1 VSSKKKSKAAKQ
13 AAQAPGGAASSVP
26 EMMVEEPLAQQDWQF
41 SDVEDFESAQVDER
55 ELRLLIRDWRR
66 GRATQTFWGM
76 LSDAY
81 VKVFSVLVIGAMF
94 AGGIWRAQ
102 TTAAGCVTAGC
113 VAAKTLVPWLLIG
126 AISMLALA
134 LATLFG
140 PVVAS
145 AAEGFWLLEAPL
157 NRAQILKNRLWSMLA
172 WTFLAAFGFAT
183 IIALL
188 VGLPWTDAL
197 VWGAATGVVAF
208 AMTALAAAAQGAD
221 RKSGV
226 RIAQAI
232 ASVVTAAIL
241 FLVIAV
247 SVGWLPLPVDAAFNQ
262 QAPWL
267 VLGVGG
273 IVSVI
278 AAVLARARLNG
289 IRRARLVSGGDLAAG
304 MQGAAFALDFGL
316 MRDILVERK
325 YLARGQVRPTRGR
338 GVGPSAVIWRDV
350 QRLGRNPVNLLVL
363 AFSAII
369 PYALT
374 ALGVGRLGTPISALI
389 LCFVLVPFFDS
400 LRVVSRTKGLSRS
413 FPFEQQQ
420 LRSALMTVPG
430 VLMLIWALVT
440 LPAYLIG
447 QEMTAINVNEAFFLS
462 FLTAVAGYLGAIRWV
477 SAKPAD
483 YSSPMVATGAG
494 ALPPGLLFNLFRGF
508 DVIAVIMFPLVMG
521 WSWGHWASLI
531 LAAIIFLVLR
541 SGGLNMDDMAER
553 QEEARRELAEARAQ
567 ARGGVKPGEKKQVTR
582 SGRPTGSSSYTRR

>member
-1 VSSKKKSKAAKQ
+1 MSAAKKKTKAKAAQ
-13 AAQAPGGAASSVP
+13 SSAVP
-26 EMMVEEPLAQQDWQF
+26 PVTDLETADEIVEPMTWQF
-41 SDVEDFESAQVDER
+41 QDVDDYDRGEVDER
-55 ELRLLIRDWRR
+55 ALRLLIRDWRR

-102 TTAAGCVTAGC
+102 TTAAGCQTVGC
-113 VAAKTLVPWLLIG
+113 VTAKTLVPWLLIG

-134 LATLFG
+134 LARLFG

-145 AAEGFWLLEAPL
+145 AAEGFWLFEAPL
-157 NRAQILKNRLWSMLA
+157 NRAQILKNRLWSMLC
-172 WTFLAAFGFAT
+172 WTFVAAFAFSA

-188 VGLPWTDAL
+188 VGLHWFDAL
-197 VWGAATGVVAF
+197 LWGVATGFVAF

-221 RKSGV
+221 RSSGV
-226 RIAQAI
+226 RIAQGLV
-232 ASVVTAAIL
+232 SVLTAAIL
-241 FLVIAV
+241 FVIIAV
-247 SVGWLPLPVDAAFNQ
+247 SVGWLTLPVAGRFNEL
-262 QAPWL
+262 APWM
-267 VLGVGG
+267 VLGVGLV
-273 IVSVI
+273 VSVV
-278 AAVLARARLNG
+278 AALLARLRLNG

-325 YLARGQVRPTRGR
+325 YLARGQVRPTHGR
-338 GVGPSAVIWRDV
+338 GVGPSALIWRDV
-350 QRLGRNPVNLLVL
+350 QRLLRNPVNLLVL
-363 AFSAII
+363 AFSAIV

-374 ALGVGRLGTPISALI
+374 ALGVGRIGTPISALI

-400 LRVVSRTKGLSRS
+400 LRVVSRTKGLSRT
-413 FPFEQQQ
+413 FPFDQQQ

-430 VLMLIWALVT
+430 VLMLVWSALT
-440 LPAYLIG
+440 FPAYLIG
-447 QEMTAINVNEAFFLS
+447 RDIDPTVVNEAFFLS
-462 FLTAVAGYLGAIRWV
+462 LLTGVAGYLGAIRWV
-477 SAKPAD
+477 SAKSAD

-521 WSWGHWASLI
+521 WGWGHWASVV
-531 LAAIIFLVLR
+531 LALIIFLVLR
-541 SGGLNMDDMAER
+541 SGGIDMESM
-553 QEEARRELAEARAQ
+553 QEQQEQARKELAEARAQ

-582 SGRPTGSSSYTRR
+582 SGRPSGSSTYTRR